1 MALATVTPPWAYTL
15 QLPQDPRGPGVARAT
30 LRTVLRVH
38 GMRHLVDTAELLAG
52 ELVTN
57 AYRHSSGPYSLRL
70 RGAGRNRVRVGVWDS
85 CPEIPDPFGGGGVA
99 EAPEVLAERGRG
111 LYLVQ
116 EYADS
121 WGAYPI
127 RGGLPGQ
134 GGKVLWVECVGEP
147 ECRGAPWRDRG

>member
-15 QLPQDPRGPGVARAT
+15 QLPQDPRAPGVARST

-38 GMRHLVDTAELLAG
+38 GMQDLIETAELLAG

-70 RGAGRNRVRVGVWDS
+70 RGAGRDRVRVGVRDS
-85 CPEIPDPFGGGGVA
+85 SPQIPDLFGGTGCRRADVD
-99 EAPEVLAERGRG
+99 APAVLAERGRG
-111 LYLVQ
+111 LYLVR
-116 EYADS
+116 EYADT

-127 RGGLPGQ
+127 RGGLPGEH
-134 GGKVLWVECVGEP
+134 GKVLWVECASKP
-147 ECRGAPWRDRG
+147 DPWWG